1 MGRIKSTM
9 IKRAA
14 KQLLDG
20 EHTFNSEFNHNKKLL
35 GSTMPSKSV
44 RNKIA
49 GYLARIIRVKDNPK
63 VKVKKEVQI
72 EEVLA

>member
-1 MGRIKSTM
+1 MIEMGRIKSTM

-14 KQLLDG
+14 
-20 EHTFNSEFNHNKKLL
+20 NSEFNHNKKLL